1 MKEGRIKCPNCSN
14 QILAEAKKCRFCG
27 EWFTEEKKPAV
38 NSSPTTA
45 QAPELK
51 QELQPEP
58 EEERMKCLYCS
69 EQILADAKKCRFC
82 GEWFGEKYKP
92 SVNSD
97 LITSEKVIFGDRSVP
112 VETKGL
118 GLEEYERLKNNILSL
133 GSGKAIKTIMVSSSV
148 AGEGCSTV
156 AAHLARVLAK
166 NSVFK
171 VLLIDGNLRH
181 PTLHKSF
188 GLKNNMGLSDLTLSK
203 AGINDVL
210 KKTDFPNLLVMPS
223 GKNNKI
229 DPPQILE
236 SQKLKTLIEKLKDE
250 CNYLVFDSP
259 PVSNYPDATILAP
272 QMDGVILVVHAEKTR
287 WEVAQRVKEQL
298 EMANANIL
306 GVLLNKKKYVIP
318 RFIYNRMK

>member
-1 MKEGRIKCPNCSN
+1 MADAR
-14 QILAEAKKCRFCG
+14 KCRFCG
-27 EWFTEEKKPAV
+27 EWFTEENKHSV

-51 QELQPEP
+51 HKLQPEP
-58 EEERMKCLYCS
+58 EEERTKCPHCS
-69 EQILADAKKCRFC
+69 EQILADARKCRFC
-82 GEWFGEKYKP
+82 GEWFTEENKH

-97 LITSEKVIFGDRSVP
+97 HRTSEKVIFGDRNVP
-112 VETKGL
+112 VKTKGL

-133 GSGKAIKTIMVSSSV
+133 GSGKAIKTIMVSGSV

-156 AAHLARVLAK
+156 AAHLARSLAK

-188 GLKNNMGLSDLTLSK
+188 GLKNNVGLSDLILSK
-203 AGINDVL
+203 AGINDVF

-223 GKNNKI
+223 GKNKKT
-229 DPPQILE
+229 DPPQIFE
-236 SQKLKTLIEKLKDE
+236 SQKLKTLIGKLKDE

-259 PVSNYPDATILAP
+259 PVSTYPDSTILAS
-272 QMDGVILVVHAEKTR
+272 QMDGVVLVVHAEKTR

-298 EMANANIL
+298 EMANTNIL

-318 RFIYNRMK
+318 KFIYNRMK

>member
-1 MKEGRIKCPNCSN
+1 MENI
-14 QILAEAKKCRFCG
+14 
-27 EWFTEEKKPAV
+27 PAA

-51 QELQPEP
+51 HKLQAKP
-58 EEERMKCLYCS
+58 EEERIKCPHCF
-69 EQILADAKKCRFC
+69 EKILADAKKCRFC
-82 GEWFGEKYKP
+82 GEWFEEKYKH
-92 SVNSD
+92 SVNSHRR
-97 LITSEKVIFGDRSVP
+97 TSEKVIFGDRSVP
-112 VETKGL
+112 IAIKRL

-156 AAHLARVLAK
+156 AAHLAISLAK
-166 NSVFK
+166 NSLFK
-171 VLLIDGNLRH
+171 VLLIDVNLRH

-188 GLKNNMGLSDLTLSK
+188 GLKNNMGLSDLILSK

-223 GKNNKI
+223 GKNKKI
-229 DPPQILE
+229 DPPQIFE
-236 SQKLKTLIEKLKDE
+236 SQKLKALIGKLKDE

-259 PVSNYPDATILAP
+259 PVSTYPDATILAS
-272 QMDGVILVVHAEKTR
+272 QMDGVVLVVHAEKTR

-298 EMANANIL
+298 EMANTNIL

-318 RFIYNRMK
+318 KFIYNRMK